1 MSENE
6 ILARGIV
13 TGIVIVINIGKLMAV
28 PFLLVWDLATT
39 IWDLLTESPE
49 EAEERE
55 HRMLHD
61 ENMFGR

>member
-1 MSENE
+1 MKR
-6 ILARGIV
+6 IKYLFV
-13 TGIVIVINIGKLMAV
+13 NIGKLIV
-28 PFLLVWDLATT
+28 FPFLLVWDLATT
-39 IWDLLTESPE
+39 IWALLTESSE

>member
-1 MSENE
+1 MKR
-6 ILARGIV
+6 IKYLF
-13 TGIVIVINIGKLMAV
+13 INIGKLIAFL
-28 PFLLVWDLATT
+28 FLLVWELATT
-39 IWDLLTESPE
+39 LWDLLTESPE